1 MIAAPQTTDGLL
13 ELADRFGSL
22 VTRAHIKAAGI
33 HERVIASWVSQGRI
47 VRLHRGVY
55 QIAELGQRL
64 PETSLASVQLRIP
77 NGVICLETAL
87 ALHGLDTAFPA
98 VVSVAVG
105 RSARAPSIP
114 GVSVYR
120 FASSQLIDIQ
130 TRTHQG
136 VPVSVF
142 GLEKTLVDLL
152 RYRRAL
158 GLEPFWG
165 GLRAYF
171 KSEMSDQNRLEAVA
185 RDCRTG
191 RIMLEMIDMLK
202 SEPGRGA

>member
-1 MIAAPQTTDGLL
+1 MIAAPQTTDGLI
-13 ELADRFGSL
+13 ELAARFGGL

-55 QIAELGQRL
+55 QIAEFGRGAPQ
-64 PETSLASVQLRIP
+64 TSLASVQLRIP

-87 ALHGLDTAFPA
+87 AVHGMTAAFPA

-105 RSARAPSIP
+105 RTARAPTIP

-120 FASSQLIDIQ
+120 FAPGQLTDIE

-158 GLEPFWG
+158 GIEPFWS
-165 GLRAYF
+165 GLSAYF
-171 KSEMSDQNRLEAVA
+171 KSEMLDQNRLEAVA

-191 RIMLEMIDMLK
+191 RIMLEMIEKLNAQ
-202 SEPGRGA
+202 PVRV